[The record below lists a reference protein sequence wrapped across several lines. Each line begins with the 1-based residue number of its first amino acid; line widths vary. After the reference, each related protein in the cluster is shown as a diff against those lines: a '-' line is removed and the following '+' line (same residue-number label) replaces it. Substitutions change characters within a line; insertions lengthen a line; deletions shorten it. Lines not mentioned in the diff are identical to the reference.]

1 MKKRARV
8 LFLVLTLALL
18 GVALSVKWTE
28 PRYHLRPISYWLAR
42 YGEGPA
48 KYQPSPEADHALRQM
63 GSNAVPYLLEL
74 LRSTNSHSY
83 FTLLGK
89 DTPGVISF
97 SAPPAAGL
105 GVRLRAWS
113 ADLRSRFQKVTIPAS
128 WNHWKAYLAF
138 QALGDAGSSA
148 IPDLVKFAHDPS
160 TNSSP
165 SNTGATSPIRFWKD
179 NKSIAEFAAQ
189 SSTYRSSRSPVVTA
203 NFLLRFRSGLIP
215 QPFLTDAEI
224 AAWSLAAVGAD
235 SVPLLITML
244 TNANPQIRCR
254 AAMALGM
261 VGRPAEPA
269 VAALVTALYD
279 PDRNTRRAAA
289 DALGWIGQPTDI
301 VIPALI
307 EAFADPDVE
316 SAAVDSLGFIG
327 YRATNAIPAL
337 LNLFHTEYNAW
348 DQTRGQ
354 YRIGNIASALNRISP
369 ETTSKEVLPMLIARF
384 HHATSPWIRDTTL
397 STLGNLT
404 NQADLV
410 VPILLEALDT
420 TTDYTQLSTVH
431 TLGNFGP
438 AATSAVPR
446 LVAFSTGPDT
456 NLCRLA
462 TNSLDKIQ
470 PGWRTSR

>member
-1 MKKRARV
+1 MKKHRQILLCV
-8 LFLVLTLALL
+8 LALALL
-18 GVALSVKWTE
+18 GVAVSVKWTE

-74 LRSTNSHSY
+74 LRSTNCYSH
-83 FTLLGK
+83 FTLVGK
-89 DTPGVISF
+89 DAPGAITLTT
-97 SAPPAAGL
+97 PPASGL
-105 GVRLRAWS
+105 GVRWRAWS
-113 ADLRSRFQKVTIPAS
+113 TSLRSRFQHVTIPAS
-128 WNHWKAYLAF
+128 WNHWKVYLAF

-148 IPDLVKFAHDPS
+148 IPDLVKFAHLPS

-165 SNTGATSPIRFWKD
+165 SNGGETPPIRFWKD
-179 NKSIAEFAAQ
+179 NKEITTFAAQ
-189 SSTYRSSRSPVVTA
+189 SSTYRSPRSPVFPADALTMY
-203 NFLLRFRSGLIP
+203 SGVIP

-235 SVPLLITML
+235 SVPPLITML

-269 VAALVTALYD
+269 VAALVIALHD

-307 EAFADPDVE
+307 EAFADRDVE
-316 SAAVDSLGFIG
+316 SAAIDSLGVMG
-327 YRATNAIPAL
+327 KRATNAIPAL
-337 LNLFHTEYNAW
+337 LTHFHTGYKAW

-354 YRIGNIASALNRISP
+354 YRIGNIVSALNQISP
-369 ETTSKEVLPMLIARF
+369 ETTRKEVLPMLIARF
-384 HHATSPWIRDTTL
+384 HGATSPWIRNMTL

-420 TTDYTQLSTVH
+420 TTNYPQLSAVNQ
-431 TLGNFGP
+431 LGKFGP

-462 TNSLDKIQ
+462 TNSLDKIK
-470 PGWRTSR
+470 PGWRTNR